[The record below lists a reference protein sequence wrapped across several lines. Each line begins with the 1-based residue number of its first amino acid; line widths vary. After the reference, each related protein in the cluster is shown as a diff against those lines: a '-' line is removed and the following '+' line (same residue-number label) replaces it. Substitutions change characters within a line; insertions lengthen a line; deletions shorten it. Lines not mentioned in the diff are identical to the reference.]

1 MMFDEESKKRTSEYI
16 FGAES
21 KHKTAPA
28 RKSNVAKELTATA
41 QMEKIASDT
50 EYMMEELKAM
60 RDKLDRMHAEYS
72 EYDGDDFEKEDAMWE
87 EVLRFY
93 ESIADKIDTY
103 AGDIEFYLI
112 GLRAVSAKMR
122 ADVGSRR

>member
-1 MMFDEESKKRTSEYI
+1 MFDEESKKRTSEYI
-16 FGAES
+16 FGVEPKRKPTS
-21 KHKTAPA
+21 A

-50 EYMMEELKAM
+50 EYMMKELEAM
-60 RDKLDRMHAEYS
+60 RDKLDRMQAEYS